1 MVVALACLSD
11 VIDAFH
17 ALASQQRLSEVF
29 FLLPDFE
36 SLNEGVLEKA

>member
-1 MVVALACLSD
+1 MVVAFTRLSD

-17 ALASQQRLSEVF
+17 ALAGQQCLSKVF

-36 SLNEGVLEKA
+36 SFNEGVLEKA